1 MKVDHELLSIKFKYI
16 FYYYRYIFYMK
27 CGAVMLFMNPDPVN
41 IYWKTDPKKIMQI
54 RPELTL
60 IRLYY

>member
-1 MKVDHELLSIKFKYI
+1 
-16 FYYYRYIFYMK
+16 MK
-27 CGAVMLFMNPDPVN
+27 CGAVMLFVNPDPVD
-41 IYWKTDPKKIMQI
+41 IYWKTDPEKIIQI